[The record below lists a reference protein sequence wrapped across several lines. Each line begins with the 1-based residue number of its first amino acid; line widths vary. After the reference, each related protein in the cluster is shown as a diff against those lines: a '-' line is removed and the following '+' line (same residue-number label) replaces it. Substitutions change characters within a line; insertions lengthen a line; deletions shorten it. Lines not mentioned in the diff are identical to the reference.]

1 MSIPAIKEIK
11 PKTLQFLADGEG
23 HSQQEIS
30 LALAG
35 PDYFNLA
42 QEQLAEKRANG
53 KPKFFGRCE
62 TASTCLKGEGLIEYP
77 KKGSRKITAD
87 GLKALNPQQ
96 SLSLGKN
103 PGARQNTGYPGGVV
117 LAVKTAREKAVDP
130 STKQVYSVEM
140 PAPEE
145 VRKGIL
151 ELEFPT
157 KGIRV
162 KDAAVILADRFQLSD
177 EQRNAEDRHGLNVF
191 RYATVAPAFRYLLQN
206 GRLTQPR
213 GPRKPYVLGPDSS
226 LPIPEPD
233 PPIPEPDPSVS
244 FEETAREIQ
253 EELEAN
259 LLRKDGKLW
268 VALPYHIEELEANL
282 LRKVKG
288 IHPTFFEKLV
298 INLLEKMGYGAGEVL
313 GGSRDDGIDGIITDD
328 DRLELYRIYVQ
339 AKRWEE
345 NKVGKPDIQQ
355 FAGALIEQDATMG
368 IFVTTSRFTS
378 GAREFAENTVDPK
391 IVLVEGKQLAR
402 LLLEYNVFPG

>member
-151 ELEFPT
+151 ELEFPAE
-157 KGIRV
+157 GIRV
-162 KDAAVILADRFQLSD
+162 KDAVVILADKFQLSD

-191 RYATVAPAFRYLLQN
+191 RYATVAPAFLYLLKN
-206 GRLTQPR
+206 RRLKQPG

-244 FEETAREIQ
+244 FEETARGIQ
-253 EELEAN
+253 EELEAS
-259 LLRKDGKLW
+259 
-268 VALPYHIEELEANL
+268 L
-282 LRKVKG
+282 LRKVRG

-402 LLLEYNVFPG
+402 LLLEYNVFHS

>member
-1 MSIPAIKEIK
+1 MAVPTIREIK
-11 PKTLQFLADGEG
+11 GAILRFLAKGQVPD
-23 HSQQEIS
+23 QQDNFNEDRLEYSRQDIFN
-30 LALAG
+30 AIAG
-35 PDYFNLA
+35 SGYLNLA
-42 QEQLAEKRANG
+42 AEELAERLPSG
-53 KPKFFGRCE
+53 RTKFENRSG
-62 TASTCLKGEGLIEYP
+62 TALTNLSQAGLVE
-77 KKGSRKITAD
+77 
-87 GLKALNPQQ
+87 
-96 SLSLGKN
+96 SLG
-103 PGARQNTGYPGGVV
+103 GARWQITPHGIERTP
-117 LAVKTAREKAVDP
+117 P
-130 STKQVYSVEM
+130 STIPTL
-140 PAPEE
+140 PAPEQ
-145 VRKGIL
+145 VRDAIL
-151 ELEFPT
+151 KLEFPAE
-157 KGIRV
+157 GIRV
-162 KDAAVILADRFQLSD
+162 KDAVVILADKFQLSD

-339 AKRWEE
+339 AKRWKKE
-345 NKVGKPDIQQ
+345 KVGKPDIQQ
-355 FAGALIEQDATMG
+355 FAGALLEQDATMG
-368 IFVTTSRFTS
+368 IFVTTSVFTGPAIEYGERKGS
-378 GAREFAENTVDPK
+378 PR
-391 IVLVEGKQLAR
+391 IVLVDGKELAR
-402 LLLEYNVFPG
+402 LLLEYNVFHG